1 MFGFLPQPMHLLQ
14 YSGNMVAIIVGVFRA
29 VLGAK
34 PEELVFPVDL
44 SLMILAVVSYSYR
57 CFYFTA
63 FYMHLCTQYV
73 GELFFCSW

>member
-1 MFGFLPQPMHLLQ
+1 MQSLQ
-14 YSGNMVAIIVGVFRA
+14 YCGNMMAIVVGVFKA

-34 PEELVFPVDL
+34 PEDLVFPVDL

-73 GELFFCSW
+73 GELICAFLQ